1 VKPDE
6 VTIRIL
12 VDPSE
17 VVEWIETLPD
27 DLLDRLADK
36 LAERMADRARM
47 QSRF

>member
-1 VKPDE
+1 MKPDE

-17 VVEWIETLPD
+17 MVEWIETLPD

-36 LAERMADRARM
+36 LAERMAQRARL
-47 QSRF
+47 QGR